1 MDDSGPVSIRRLG
14 ADTLP
19 RFLRFFVRRE
29 LEPMPRP

>member
-1 MDDSGPVSIRRLG
+1 MDDSGPVSTHRLD

-29 LEPMPRP
+29 IQPMPRP

>member
-19 RFLRFFVRRE
+19 RFLRIFVRQE
-29 LEPMPRP
+29 LQPMPRP

>member
-19 RFLRFFVRRE
+19 RFLRIFVRRE